1 MLQWLFGKNIQATR
15 ADDSLWMS
23 NMARLTGMC
32 SEVAKLAAAGRSVLV
47 VALTPNS
54 LDELAAS
61 LAQYQPLRCAGAVEH
76 EALRRQ
82 LGQAGSVAV
91 ALAGALPADMQPAAG
106 MPVDILVCG
115 RNATRASDDAILRFA
130 DPFGAS
136 ARVTFHV
143 AFDDALLQPHL
154 ESIKLLTS
162 LGVSEYEAV
171 SSPMISRVI
180 ERLQSK

>member
-15 ADDSLWMS
+15 VDDSLWMS
-23 NMARLTGMC
+23 NMARLSGIC
-32 SEVAKLAAAGRSVLV
+32 SEVAKLAAARRSVVV
-47 VALTPNS
+47 VAVTPGA
-54 LDELAAS
+54 LGELAAA
-61 LAQYQPLRCAGAVEH
+61 LAQHQPLRCAGAVERD
-76 EALRRQ
+76 ALRRQ
-82 LGQAGSVAV
+82 LGQAGTVAV
-91 ALAGALPADMQPAAG
+91 ALTGTLPADMQPATG

-115 RNATRASDDAILRFA
+115 RNAARADDDAILRFA
-130 DPFGAS
+130 DSFGAS

-143 AFDDALLQPHL
+143 AFDDALLQPHF

-171 SSPMISRVI
+171 SSPLISRVI